1 MDPFVTSHISHDALL
16 RDIKTLDERDR
27 KTTAVLLSRV
37 AEVEERRLFLREGF
51 PSMHAYCIQ
60 GLHWCEGTASRRIY
74 AARAARAL
82 PILFDAIADGRLH
95 LTGVLMLAK
104 YLTTG
109 NVAELIAAATHRSKA
124 EIQQLIAERFPQPD
138 LPEFL
143 QNLAPPPPL
152 ERSEGQHSPEN
163 AGDAKGPAQE
173 PSPENAH
180 AAALPTRPSVLQPAL
195 QHSPENAAPRAPRVT
210 PLAPQRFGLQ
220 VTLDQETHDLLR
232 RAQALMSH
240 QVRAG
245 EILPVLNGALRCFVA
260 QLEKQKYAATSC
272 PRPSKPGSSSRHIP
286 AAVKRAVRERDGD
299 RCAFVSES
307 GQRCSSRNRL
317 EFDHIEPVSRGGA
330 STVENV
336 RLLCRA
342 HNQYAAERE
351 FGAEFMERK
360 RAQAQHTPA
369 SR

>member
-152 ERSEGQHSPEN
+152 GRSEG
-163 AGDAKGPAQE
+163 
-173 PSPENAH
+173 
-180 AAALPTRPSVLQPAL
+180 

-272 PRPSKPGSSSRHIP
+272 PRPSKPGSTSRHIP
-286 AAVKRAVRERDGD
+286 ADVKRVVRERDGD
-299 RCAFVSES
+299 QCAFVSDG
-307 GQRCSSRNRL
+307 GQRCSSRTRL

-330 STVENV
+330 ATVENL
-336 RLLCRA
+336 RLVCRA
-342 HNQYAAERE
+342 HNQYAAERA
-351 FGAEFMERK
+351 FGAEFMEQK
-360 RAQAQHTPA
+360 RWESRYRPA
-369 SR
+369 P

>member
-16 RDIKTLDERDR
+16 QDIKTLDERDR

-60 GLHWCEGTASRRIY
+60 GLHWCEGTTSRRIY

-104 YLTTG
+104 YLNSG
-109 NVAELIAAATHRSKA
+109 NVAELVAAATHRSKA

-152 ERSEGQHSPEN
+152 ERPGGQHSPEN
-163 AGDAKGPAQE
+163 AGDAMGRAQE

-180 AAALPTRPSVLQPAL
+180 AAAPPTGPSVPQPAL

-260 QLEKQKYAATSC
+260 QLEKQKYAATRC

-299 RCAFVSES
+299 RCAFVSDN
-307 GQRCSSRNRL
+307 GHRCSERARL
-317 EFDHIEPVSRGGA
+317 QFDHIEPVSPGGA
-330 STVENV
+330 ATVENV
-336 RLLCRA
+336 RLVCRA
-342 HNQYAAERE
+342 HNQWAAERE
-351 FGAEFMERK
+351 FGVEFMEQK
-360 RAQAQHTPA
+360 RAEARHTRPG
-369 SR
+369 